1 MKLINPFPEYGYFG
15 PEYFCDREQE
25 TEELISALVNG
36 SNVTLMA
43 PRRIGKTGLISH
55 AFERM
60 KARDKNIRC
69 FYVDIFST
77 KTFNQM
83 VQFIANAVIGKLDSL
98 LTVGHEET

>member
-1 MKLINPFPEYGYFG
+1 MKLENPFPEYGYFG

-25 TEELISALVNG
+25 TEELINALVNG

-60 KARDKNIRC
+60 KAK
-69 FYVDIFST
+69 T
-77 KTFNQM
+77 KM
-83 VQFIANAVIGKLDSL
+83 CAVSMWTSSRQRP
-98 LTVGHEET
+98 LTRWYSS